1 MRELSRS
8 AHCGLTRC
16 PQPGHVA
23 IEAQD
28 ATRWDLTAGEQIVPG
43 LDAVQQLGGGK
54 IFQAYLAWD
63 VRRRALVV
71 AKLLRPHLAGDD
83 GALAALRREAAALE
97 RLSHPVLPRL
107 FDARL
112 EGERPLVVLELLDGP
127 RLSTVI
133 RRYRVVVEQVL
144 PLALQLSSALH
155 YLSEEGWVH
164 LDVKPSNVILS
175 GPPRLI
181 DLSIARPTHVARRLT
196 SPAGT
201 DRYMAPEQ
209 CHPALFGRI
218 GPHTDM
224 WGLGVTLYEALAR
237 RRPFPD
243 APSGAFGAAR
253 YPQLALEPAPLP
265 GDVPAALG
273 ELVLRCLSRDP
284 GERPAAAEL
293 ADLLEPVE
301 AALPRPRL
309 GRMRPTDR

>member
-1 MRELSRS
+1 M
-8 AHCGLTRC
+8 T
-16 PQPGHVA
+16 
-23 IEAQD
+23 IETTD
-28 ATRWDLTAGEQIVPG
+28 ATRWGLAEGEQIVPG
-43 LDAVQQLGGGK
+43 LDAVKLLGGGK
-54 IFQAYLAWD
+54 VFEAYLAWD

-71 AKLLRPHLAGDD
+71 AKLVRPHVVADD
-83 GALAALRREAAALE
+83 DVLAALRREAAALD
-97 RLSHPVLPRL
+97 RLSHPVLPRR
-107 FDARL
+107 FDAHL
-112 EGERPLVVLELLDGP
+112 EGERPLLVLELLDGP

-133 RRYRVVVEQVL
+133 RRYGLAVEQVL

-155 YLSEEGWVH
+155 CLSEEGWVH

-181 DLSIARPTHVARRLT
+181 DLSIARPIEAARRLT

-209 CHPALFGRI
+209 IDRAGFGHI
-218 GPHTDM
+218 GHRTDI

-243 APSGAFGAAR
+243 VARGASGAAR
-253 YPQLALEPAPLP
+253 YPQLSLEPAPLP
-265 GDVPAALG
+265 RDVPPVLA
-273 ELVLRCLSRDP
+273 EIVLRSLSRDP
-284 GERPAAAEL
+284 DERPTAAEL
-293 ADLLEPVE
+293 ADVLEPID

>member
-1 MRELSRS
+1 MS
-8 AHCGLTRC
+8 
-16 PQPGHVA
+16 
-23 IEAQD
+23 IEATH
-28 ATRWDLTAGEQIVPG
+28 ATRWALAEGEEIAPG
-43 LDAVQQLGGGK
+43 LDAVKLLGGGK
-54 IFQAYLAWD
+54 VFEAYLAWD
-63 VRRRALVV
+63 ARRRALVV
-71 AKLLRPHLAGDD
+71 AKLLRPHVAGDE
-83 GALAALRREAAALE
+83 GALAALRREAAALD
-97 RLSHPVLPRL
+97 RLSHPVLPRR
-107 FDARL
+107 FDAHL
-112 EGERPLVVLELLDGP
+112 GAERPLIVLELLDGP

-133 RRYRVVVEQVL
+133 RRYGLAVEQVL

-181 DLSIARPTHVARRLT
+181 DLSIARPIEAARRLT

-209 CHPALFGRI
+209 CDAPSFGRI
-218 GPHTDM
+218 GHHTDM

-243 APSGAFGAAR
+243 APPGASGAAR
-253 YPQLALEPAPLP
+253 YPQLSLAPEPLP
-265 GDVPAALG
+265 RDVPSVLA
-273 ELVLRCLSRDP
+273 EVVLRALSRDP
-284 GERPAAAEL
+284 GGRPTAAEL
-293 ADLLEPVE
+293 ADVLEPID